1 MYPIFLHLPK
11 LKERMSL
18 TAQLHAPRMNFNSH
32 VVNLMANFYLW
43 NVLMKKK
50 GAMVLKIVKMVQMN
64 QIVN

>member
-1 MYPIFLHLPK
+1 
-11 LKERMSL
+11 MSL
-18 TAQLHAPRMNFNSH
+18 TAQLHAPKMNFNSH